1 MSCKVMYTCDHCGK
15 EVSPYINRQWKAGFL
30 TVGSNIDDI
39 HACSKEHLSL
49 ALAKV
54 FDIPLDTS
62 TLRLVTEKNDALNA
76 ARVAIVDRDNMRA
89 RVAELE
95 PRIPANEVT
104 NAERAQYDQTIEL
117 QQKRIEGFETS
128 QAVLLERLARIE
140 GPAQRLVDL
149 DNELAEK
156 RDVAAKALFHDS
168 VMRPIEELRGYFG
181 SVKRAEKRGQT
192 IFDFEVERRQRAE
205 KRIVELEKRI
215 AELSTPP
222 TVDGNASDHLDK
234 PVSGSL
240 DLLAYKLVPTFE
252 AAYHAGPNDQVASVR
267 AGLRAVL
274 AALPMPAAQ
283 PLTVDGKTPGQVDYE
298 AYSAARLGPDD
309 HGSRWDHLDERTKQW
324 NEAGAKAVL
333 RAFSTQAGQTP
344 STSTVEALQDV
355 RACVQRNAHDHEEV
369 LAFIDDKLAKIKG
382 IERDTNGSANPH
394 DGCLD
399 CNGTGWSG
407 GNVRNGACDI
417 PLKAKQ

>member
-30 TVGSNIDDI
+30 TVGSKIDDI

-117 QQKRIEGFETS
+117 QQKRIT
-128 QAVLLERLARIE
+128 
-140 GPAQRLVDL
+140 D
-149 DNELAEK
+149 
-156 RDVAAKALFHDS
+156 
-168 VMRPIEELRGYFG
+168 
-181 SVKRAEKRGQT
+181 
-192 IFDFEVERRQRAE
+192 
-205 KRIVELEKRI
+205 LEKRI
-215 AELSTPP
+215 ASTPAP
-222 TVDGNASDHLDK
+222 
-234 PVSGSL
+234 P
-240 DLLAYKLVPTFE
+240 
-252 AAYHAGPNDQVASVR
+252 
-267 AGLRAVL
+267 
-274 AALPMPAAQ
+274 
-283 PLTVDGKTPGQVDYE
+283 TVDGKTPGQVDYE

-333 RAFSTQAGQTP
+333 RAFGNQPGQTP
-344 STSTVEALQDV
+344 PTSAV
-355 RACVQRNAHDHEEV
+355 EV
-369 LAFIDDKLAKIKG
+369 LRRARDFIGQCLEFTVIDGDVEFVTVAKKSVMLAISEELAKCGPAEPTVDDYVKAVAEAGTLESRRVKPASDHAHEI
-382 IERDTNGSANPH
+382 GSCSFCDKPP
-394 DGCLD
+394 
-399 CNGTGWSG
+399 GTASIT
-407 GNVRNGACDI
+407 D
-417 PLKAKQ
+417 PSKPTKPEES